1 MMALV
6 GFAVGYVLGVQQ
18 GKEGMARLIES
29 WRQIQGSEE
38 FAAAL
43 ETGREMLVGV
53 VKHVFEAGTGMVTGD
68 MKDAVNRRLRVA

>member
-6 GFAVGYVLGVQQ
+6 GFALGYVVGVQQ
-18 GKEGMARLIES
+18 GKEGMARLIQS
-29 WRQIQGSEE
+29 WQQIQGSEE

-43 ETGREMLVGV
+43 ETGREMLVGI
-53 VKHVFEAGTGMVTGD
+53 VKQVLESGTGE